1 MLVFNALFSHSS
13 CNGIICSISF
23 ENSQQTLMNWCVVS
37 SVAEGIIVEQNFK
50 FQLKLIY
57 EAIFKIKTSNFLPC
71 LKINGPMRS
80 IAKTNR
86 SDMKIDKIIIEVIIM
101 YTTKYLFFSLTI
113 DSKSFGPD
121 FAAAVHFPIDS
132 ILFSPVRFF
141 RFLFYS
147 QHCGYLLPVQKYIT
161 NFSNVFLITPLTNAE
176 LLSFFFSLILR
187 FRYVGV
193 LIQ

>member
-1 MLVFNALFSHSS
+1 MLVFNALFPHSS

-101 YTTKYLFFSLTI
+101 YTTKYLFFLSL
-113 DSKSFGPD
+113 
-121 FAAAVHFPIDS
+121 S
-132 ILFSPVRFF
+132 IQKVLGQIS
-141 RFLFYS
+141 
-147 QHCGYLLPVQKYIT
+147 LLPFTSPSIQFCSVQCG
-161 NFSNVFLITPLTNAE
+161 
-176 LLSFFFSLILR
+176 SFAFFSIHSIVDICCPSKNTLQTFLMY
-187 FRYVGV
+187 F
-193 LIQ
+193 